1 MQQSYF
7 CPRVGSS
14 TVHVG
19 VNATFLQPNRRPSTN
34 NQPGT
39 ASCPWNLRTER
50 GRKVE
55 VSLLSFGAVSTGSG
69 DDGGALQCRDFI
81 VIVDGDV
88 TVERPVCRNQRREK
102 ILLTSEGDS
111 LQVFVRM
118 SATGASQR
126 DGRYLLQARGL
137 LLHVKNRNKKHK
149 FDSL

>member
-81 VIVDGDV
+81 VIVDESV
-88 TVERPVCRNQRREK
+88 LQCRFETRNLERKSAEVRRP
-102 ILLTSEGDS
+102 G
-111 LQVFVRM
+111 
-118 SATGASQR
+118 SAISANM
-126 DGRYLLQARGL
+126 
-137 LLHVKNRNKKHK
+137 LH
-149 FDSL
+149 LG